1 MANKI
6 EQNDAIVSKAVQIA
20 AYFRNNNKNLTKK
33 QDEYMRDL
41 WDLVTKW
48 DYVKE
53 NLRAYGL
60 M

>member
-1 MANKI
+1 MDKTMTH
-6 EQNDAIVSKAVQIA
+6 NDAIVEKAVKIA

-41 WDLVTKW
+41 WDIVTSW

-53 NLRAYGL
+53 NLREYGL
-60 M
+60 A